1 MREERKIYDLRIE
14 SAPVHFLR
22 VLCGSRTA
30 ACACSWECLKESRVA
45 WCARWNPI
53 CLKIVCVPLTWYHSR
68 GEDDD
73 VRLNAFCVR
82 WKRRRRRR
90 GWERSI
96 DRSIWRMLPS
106 VLVGFSHGSTWSLSP
121 NAGYKGAQVCRVISC
136 CWSVARSLAKFRVF
150 CKMMCGKD
158 SFVQE
163 SKNLAESI
171 WIDLKI
177 ILLGHQS
184 NYISTSS

>member
-1 MREERKIYDLRIE
+1 MTQKKKEEMRERKTYDLRIE

-96 DRSIWRMLPS
+96 DRSSWRMLPS

-136 CWSVARSLAKFRVF
+136 CWRWRVLSRNF
-150 CKMMCGKD
+150 E
-158 SFVQE
+158 F
-163 SKNLAESI
+163 L
-171 WIDLKI
+171 
-177 ILLGHQS
+177 
-184 NYISTSS
+184 